1 MTKLLKDGFFL
12 SIEEATIKIEK
23 IKELKRR
30 IEMANYHEHYLSP
43 RNMKAIKVIFCMLA
57 FSFLISAIVGFGNA
71 IESAK
76 EHYIMLCSLAAA
88 IFVSNVFMEP
98 ATHEEVLIK
107 SLEKYRPFDQKKYDD
122 VLMERD
128 RNGGY
133 SLVKLREWAVEEH
146 ESLLE
151 YIKTKK

>member
-30 IEMANYHEHYLSP
+30 IDLANYHENHPSP
-43 RNMKAIKVIFCMLA
+43 RGMKAIKVIFSMFA
-57 FSFLISAIVGFGNA
+57 FSFFILAIAGFDNA
-71 IESAK
+71 IESVR
-76 EHYIMLCSLAAA
+76 EHYVMLCSLAAA

-98 ATHEEVLIK
+98 ASHEEALIK
-107 SLEKYRPFDQKKYDD
+107 SLNKYRPFDQKKYDD